1 MNSELE
7 EAYEVDDK
15 LTEMDWDGIKTP
27 NIKPGMFVSGWEEDA
42 DGIEEDKNP
51 TGTAKFISTYFIL
64 TYLWTLILLYL
75 VLIATPEREL
85 LWAANENRIDIIF
98 KILNKQPEV
107 VNTVDRDG
115 YTALHKAAYNDFY
128 ELAQLLLKYK
138 ADVNAITEMKWT
150 PLHSACK
157 WNNAKTAALLLQH
170 NTNINARSDGGS
182 CNSEFKRI
190 KIEY

>member
-1 MNSELE
+1 MNSESE
-7 EAYEVDDK
+7 ETYEADDK

-51 TGTAKFISTYFIL
+51 TGTSKFIST
-64 TYLWTLILLYL
+64 LWALILLYL
-75 VLIATPEREL
+75 VLIETPEREL

-170 NTNINARSDGGS
+170 NTNINARSEGGTY
-182 CNSEFKRI
+182 NSEFKRR
-190 KIEY
+190 